1 LIELAFQDAKQD
13 QLTPPQSSQELLEQ
27 VLGDQLHE
35 IELKP
40 TLCVPDVVKSHV
52 RAKMCEIAGAQKR
65 QLLREN
71 LVNLHT
77 QVVSPALCFDS
88 NAWREFLSEE
98 GILD

>member
-1 LIELAFQDAKQD
+1 
-13 QLTPPQSSQELLEQ
+13 
-27 VLGDQLHE
+27 
-35 IELKP
+35 
-40 TLCVPDVVKSHV
+40 
-52 RAKMCEIAGAQKR
+52 MCEIAGAQKR